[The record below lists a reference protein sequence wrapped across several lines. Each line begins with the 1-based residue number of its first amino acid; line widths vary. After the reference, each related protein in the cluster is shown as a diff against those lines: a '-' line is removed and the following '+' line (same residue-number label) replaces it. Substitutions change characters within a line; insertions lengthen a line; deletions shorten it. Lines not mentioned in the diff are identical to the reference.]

1 MLLHLTPKLH
11 IKKCV
16 GGQIDTVVVAQLRD
30 LHGNNSPEPQNN
42 NLVKIE
48 EEPKKPAELKLDIG
62 KNIGL
67 NFNIFGTWLYNIEIV
82 QEIFRKFQRFRKIQR
97 FKQIKESVAFFAK
110 ISKIFQTFSTFFV
123 I

>member
-1 MLLHLTPKLH
+1 M
-11 IKKCV
+11 
-16 GGQIDTVVVAQLRD
+16 VAQLRD

-67 NFNIFGTWLYNIEIV
+67 NFNIFGTWLYNIEKV
-82 QEIFRKFQRFRKIQR
+82 HENFRDLGKFQTNF
-97 FKQIKESVAFFAK
+97 
-110 ISKIFQTFSTFFV
+110 
-123 I
+123 